1 MDAHVLCNF
10 SSADCPILVQTV
22 ALPNVI
28 ALCCHFHINECK
40 TAPLMSVRAHYI
52 YWCALVSSDGPS
64 ASFKQTQS
72 LPIKKYPLQ
81 PRQWKHS
88 FFDHLK
94 SRRRSCQSLR
104 RCQSLRF
111 HCLLFARHHT
121 SSSFIRRRREFTKS
135 GKKRTVSHGHRCVL
149 TIPLS
154 PNNNRYDYY
163 RINADP
169 VTSSLSGPVGQIQH
183 GRRNTLIPCYETHV
197 ICLSYCH

>member
-135 GKKRTVSHGHRCVL
+135 EKKKEPFRM
-149 TIPLS
+149 
-154 PNNNRYDYY
+154 
-163 RINADP
+163 AAAAF
-169 VTSSLSGPVGQIQH
+169 
-183 GRRNTLIPCYETHV
+183 
-197 ICLSYCH
+197 